1 MFVGAG
7 ENMKGAER
15 TAVIVDPDGVVVR
28 RNAHV
33 SEPGPG
39 AEYVVSSMTDAIAR
53 AEDFQLK
60 AAVDRY

>member
-1 MFVGAG
+1 
-7 ENMKGAER
+7 
-15 TAVIVDPDGVVVR
+15 VIVDPDGVVVR